1 MAVHTRGAGFQANL
15 TIDKKRYRKTFSKS
29 ADAQAWE
36 QKIKFSIE
44 NNIEILGISGSK
56 SWTYKIASDQCFEIN
71 WKGEKSEVTNEMNR
85 RIVGDFLIHK
95 FGTDEV
101 DLNKIT
107 TLIVDDFVI
116 YFRKKG
122 NSDSTI
128 NRKLM
133 CLSKIMKFAHERK
146 KVVELPKLPLKKEP
160 KGKIRWLTL
169 EEDKQLLKYFDFPW
183 TRDYFDYFIVAI
195 DTGLRTS
202 EMLRLE
208 KNDILEKRIKVELT
222 KSGEPRKVG
231 LTPRAKRVLE
241 RRSRPLKDDEKVFM
255 LTKTKLRYR
264 FDVMRKDIPEL
275 KDVHPHVLRHTFCSR
290 LVQLG
295 APLANVQELMGHEVI
310 ETTMRYAHLAPDHDA
325 SDISLLSKY
334 VTDL

>member
-183 TRDYFDYFIVAI
+183 THDYLDYFIVAI

-208 KNDILEKRIKVELT
+208 KKDILEKRIKVELT

-241 RRSRPLKDDEKVFM
+241 RRSRALKEGEKVFM

>member
-1 MAVHTRGAGFQANL
+1 
-15 TIDKKRYRKTFSKS
+15 
-29 ADAQAWE
+29 
-36 QKIKFSIE
+36 
-44 NNIEILGISGSK
+44 
-56 SWTYKIASDQCFEIN
+56 
-71 WKGEKSEVTNEMNR
+71 MNR
-85 RIVGDFLIHK
+85 RIVGDFLVHK

-183 TRDYFDYFIVAI
+183 THDYLDYFIVAI

-241 RRSRPLKDDEKVFM
+241 RRSRALKEGEKVFM

-325 SDISLLSKY
+325 SDISLLSKF

>member
-85 RIVGDFLIHK
+85 RIVGDFLVHK

-169 EEDKQLLKYFDFPW
+169 EEDKLLLKYFDFPW
-183 TRDYFDYFIVAI
+183 THDYLDYFIVAI

-208 KNDILEKRIKVELT
+208 KKDILEKRIKVELT

-241 RRSRPLKDDEKVFM
+241 RRSRALKEGEKVFM